1 MSGDY
6 MEHRSEDT
14 QLSVSIERKIPL
26 TWVIGGATAGA
37 ITLSVAFGSWA
48 WNISL
53 QLNNVSRDMAT
64 AVKTLEKVQQAQSE
78 ASTELNKG
86 INRDDA
92 LLNRIGDH
100 ERRLTNIEARQAL
113 TK

>member
-1 MSGDY
+1 
-6 MEHRSEDT
+6 MEQRSSDT
-14 QLSVSIERKIPL
+14 TPVTVSVKREIPI
-26 TWVIGGATAGA
+26 TWVIGGAIGSAV
-37 ITLSVAFGSWA
+37 TLCIAFGSWA

-100 ERRLTNIEARQAL
+100 ERRITNIEARQAL

>member
-1 MSGDY
+1 
-6 MEHRSEDT
+6 MEHRSSDST
-14 QLSVSIERKIPL
+14 PLNLSLERKIPI
-26 TWVIGGATAGA
+26 TWVLGGAVAGA
-37 ITLSVAFGSWA
+37 ITLSIAFGSWA

-100 ERRLTNIEARQAL
+100 ERRITNIEARQAM